1 MSAYG
6 PALFVS
12 RKDGAAV
19 PPEEQETILH
29 LVRAAVA
36 TVRLKDEEGAPA
48 DPRVYDY
55 DEYEPLALGVLLYS
69 GYAYGQMPE
78 EIQQDQDD
86 AWTAETTRVAAE
98 VDRHAPGVYAFTG
111 YGVED

>member
-12 RKDGAAV
+12 RKDGA
-19 PPEEQETILH
+19 PLPEQEQETILR
-29 LVRAAVA
+29 LARDAAA
-36 TVRLKDEEGAPA
+36 TVGLTDEESAPV

-55 DEYEPLALGVLLYS
+55 DDYEPDALGILLYS
-69 GYAYGQMPE
+69 GYAYRMMPE
-78 EIQQDQDD
+78 ELQQEQDRV
-86 AWTAETTRVAAE
+86 WAEQSARVGAE
-98 VDRHAPGVYAFTG
+98 IDRRVPGVYTFTG

>member
-6 PALFVS
+6 PALFVA
-12 RKDGAAV
+12 RKDGAEM
-19 PPEEQETILH
+19 PPDEQETVLR
-29 LVRAAVA
+29 LVRAAAAKLRV
-36 TVRLKDEEGAPA
+36 KDEQGAPVR
-48 DPRVYDY
+48 PRVYDY
-55 DEYEPLALGVLLYS
+55 DEYEPEALGILLYS

-98 VDRHAPGVYAFTG
+98 VDRHAPGVYAYTG